1 MADLQ
6 RTVYS
11 HSRHPVAEGRAQDR
25 VSSSAKDRRSANCAT
40 PPTSVLLIV
49 QTRACVCVCSE
60 LVKISWQEHL
70 MRTVSRHADRLTECL
85 SVVKT
90 ADIRHA
96 DRLSEC
102 LSVVKTADIRQ
113 VPTMFAGEQSQT
125 LAVQLV
131 CMLHCY

>member
-1 MADLQ
+1 MNSC
-6 RTVYS
+6 T
-11 HSRHPVAEGRAQDR
+11 
-25 VSSSAKDRRSANCAT
+25 
-40 PPTSVLLIV
+40 
-49 QTRACVCVCSE
+49 CVCVCSE

-70 MRTVSRHADRLTECL
+70 MRTVSRHAD
-85 SVVKT
+85 K
-90 ADIRHA
+90 
-96 DRLSEC
+96 LSEC